1 MLKKLQ
7 EIAYQAGKAIM
18 EIYDSDDFN
27 VELKGDGSPLTR
39 ADKAAHLVIAEGLEK
54 HFAEIPVLSEEGK
67 NILYDT
73 RKNWRTF
80 FLVDP
85 LDGTKEFIKRNGE
98 FTVNIALI
106 EDGNPI
112 AGVVYAPVLG
122 TMYVAEIDASGH
134 WQLATG
140 TKAIESNVLSNA
152 EVKESQLLVA
162 SSQQPKQ
169 KPETSDQKL
178 ATRNQKPYRVVAS
191 RSHNNE
197 LTEAFIEEKRKE
209 FGSVEI
215 VPMGSSLKICLVAE
229 GKADVYPR
237 LGPTMEWDTA
247 AAHAIALAA
256 GCTVLEYE
264 SNTPLKYNKENLLN
278 PFFVVESGLDNGLKT
293 GLKGFSSSSLH

>member
-7 EIAYQAGKAIM
+7 EIARRAGQAIM
-18 EIYDSDDFN
+18 EIYNSEDFN
-27 VELKGDGSPLTR
+27 VEVKGDGSPLTR
-39 ADKAAHLVIAEGLEK
+39 ADKAAHLVIAEGLEE
-54 HFAEIPVLSEEGK
+54 HFPEIPVLSEEGK
-67 NILYDT
+67 NIPYET

-106 EDGNPI
+106 EEGNPI
-112 AGVVYAPVLG
+112 AGVVYAPVLD
-122 TMYVAEIDASGH
+122 TMYAAEIDASGQ
-134 WQLATG
+134 WQLET
-140 TKAIESNVLSNA
+140 INQE
-152 EVKESQLLVA
+152 
-162 SSQQPKQ
+162 
-169 KPETSDQKL
+169 PETS
-178 ATRNQKPYRVVAS
+178 NQKPYRIVAS

-197 LTEAFIEEKRKE
+197 LTEAFIEEKRKDH
-209 FGSVEI
+209 SKVEI

-264 SNTPLKYNKENLLN
+264 SNTPLTYNKENLLN
-278 PFFVVESGLDNGLKT
+278 PFFVVASGN
-293 GLKGFSSSSLH
+293 

>member
-1 MLKKLQ
+1 MLGIIGKKVGMTS
-7 EIAYQAGKAIM
+7 I
-18 EIYDSDDFN
+18 F
-27 VELKGDGSPLTR
+27 
-39 ADKAAHLVIAEGLEK
+39 
-54 HFAEIPVLSEEGK
+54 SEEGK
-67 NILYDT
+67 NIPYET

-122 TMYVAEIDASGH
+122 TMYAAEIHASGK
-134 WQLATG
+134 WQLETR
-140 TKAIESNVLSNA
+140 NL
-152 EVKESQLLVA
+152 Q
-162 SSQQPKQ
+162 
-169 KPETSDQKL
+169 PETSDQKL
-178 ATRNQKPYRVVAS
+178 ATRNQKPYRIVAS

-209 FGSVEI
+209 FGAVEI

-256 GCTVLEYE
+256 GCTVLEHE
-264 SNTPLKYNKENLLN
+264 SNTPLTYNKENLLN
-278 PFFVVESGLDNGLKT
+278 PFFIVERGLDNGLKT
-293 GLKGFSSSSLH
+293 GSKGFSSSSLH